1 MDKYFSLLPR
11 CRLLQKMFFLGLEGA
26 QINISPCCHSVCI
39 YLQGAHAC
47 TARIAT
53 IKKRE
58 YLPEDTPQL
67 THIFPDLN
75 TGGNCGF

>member
-26 QINISPCCHSVCI
+26 QINISPCCRSVCI
-39 YLQGAHAC
+39 YLQGAHVC

-53 IKKRE
+53 IKKKRAFARR
-58 YLPEDTPQL
+58 YPTIN
-67 THIFPDLN
+67 THIS
-75 TGGNCGF
+75 